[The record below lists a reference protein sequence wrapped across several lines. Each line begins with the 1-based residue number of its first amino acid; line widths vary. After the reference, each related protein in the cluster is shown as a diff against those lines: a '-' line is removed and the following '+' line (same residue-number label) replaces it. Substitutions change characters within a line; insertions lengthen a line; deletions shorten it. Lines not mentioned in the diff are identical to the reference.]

1 MLTSETKKETM
12 KRIVFIGVMGIIV
25 YACSKSNGSGGTI
38 TTPTCTGTQSF
49 TNDVN
54 PIIQATCAISG
65 CHANGSVNGPGALTS
80 YSQIFNARAAIRTA
94 IANGTMPK
102 TGTLSTTDRNTI
114 ICWIDN
120 GAASN

>member
-1 MLTSETKKETM
+1 M
-12 KRIVFIGVMGIIV
+12 KRIVFVVITGIVM
-25 YACSKSNGSGGTI
+25 YACSKSNTGGGTI

-54 PIIQATCAISG
+54 PIIESTCAISG
-65 CHANGSVNGPGALTS
+65 CHATGSFNGPGALTN
-80 YSQIFNARAAIRTA
+80 YSQIFNARLAIRTA

-102 TGTLSTTDRNTI
+102 TGTLSTSERNTI

-120 GAASN
+120 GAQSN